1 MALAVVRDK
10 ARKRG
15 IPKKSTGCP
24 VEDRTGLRQP
34 ASGTRRYRRFSILAM
49 IEKQKGKA
57 KDPLLLSTLN
67 SPAKDYFSILVMK
80 LIVSNC

>member
-15 IPKKSTGCP
+15 ISTKLTGCRKP
-24 VEDRTGLRQP
+24 RWFAAACKRHREVTAFFNP
-34 ASGTRRYRRFSILAM
+34 AT

-57 KDPLLLSTLN
+57 KDALLLSTLN
-67 SPAKDYFSILVMK
+67 SPSKDYFSILVMK